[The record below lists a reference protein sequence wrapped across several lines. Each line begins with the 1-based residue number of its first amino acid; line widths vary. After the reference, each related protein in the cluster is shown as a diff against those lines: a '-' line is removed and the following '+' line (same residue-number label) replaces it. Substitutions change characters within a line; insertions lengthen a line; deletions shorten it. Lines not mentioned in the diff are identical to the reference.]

1 MSISAHPPRRRRLS
15 LTAALAILSL
25 IGAALLVAVAVAWPF
40 QSDDVVVEPTPPPTS
55 ASNPQP
61 NLLPAVGKQGIGV
74 NRMVAA
80 FHAHGFTL
88 VPYDT
93 AGARFD
99 PIRRRIVA
107 AYRFDNDAG
116 RFVMVIARVP
126 LVRFASGVA
135 QLPTPPGRER
145 GVGQALRRVRLVA
158 LACGARPDP
167 RLDPRGR
174 SGEALMRRAVRR
186 RSGTLRR

>member
-25 IGAALLVAVAVAWPF
+25 ICAAALVAVAVAWPF
-40 QSDDVVVEPTPPPTS
+40 RSDDVVVKPPPSTS
-55 ASNPQP
+55 GSKPQP
-61 NLLPAVGKQGIGV
+61 NLLPAVGREGIGV
-74 NRMVAA
+74 KRMVAA
-80 FHAHGFTL
+80 FHSQGFAL

-93 AGARFD
+93 AGVRFD

-116 RFVMVIARVP
+116 RFDMVIARVP

-135 QLPTPPGRER
+135 RLPTPLDGNEASGKLYVEYDSSLSPAVLGRI
-145 GVGQALRRVRLVA
+145 
-158 LACGARPDP
+158 
-167 RLDPRGR
+167 
-174 SGEALMRRAVRR
+174 RRAIRAGVPAK
-186 RSGTLRR
+186 G

>member
-15 LTAALAILSL
+15 LMAVLAILSL
-25 IGAALLVAVAVAWPF
+25 IGSALLVAVAVTWPF
-40 QSDDVVVEPTPPPTS
+40 QSDDVVKPTPPATS
-55 ASNPQP
+55 GSNPQP

-74 NRMVAA
+74 KRMIAA
-80 FHAHGFTL
+80 FHANGFTL

-126 LVRFASGVA
+126 LVRFASRVA
-135 QLPTPPGRER
+135 QLPTPLDGNEASGKLYVEYDSSLSPPVLGRIR
-145 GVGQALRRVRLVA
+145 AAIRA
-158 LACGARPDP
+158 GAPAKR
-167 RLDPRGR
+167 
-174 SGEALMRRAVRR
+174 
-186 RSGTLRR
+186 

>member
-25 IGAALLVAVAVAWPF
+25 ICAALLVAVAVAWPF
-40 QSDDVVVEPTPPPTS
+40 RSDDVVVKPPPPSTS
-55 ASNPQP
+55 GSKPQP
-61 NLLPAVGKQGIGV
+61 NLLPAVGKEGIGV
-74 NRMVAA
+74 KRMVAA
-80 FHAHGFTL
+80 FHTQGFAL

-93 AGARFD
+93 AGVRFD

-135 QLPTPPGRER
+135 QLPTPLDGNEASGKLYVEYDSSLSPAVLGRIR
-145 GVGQALRRVRLVA
+145 TAIRAGVPAKG
-158 LACGARPDP
+158 
-167 RLDPRGR
+167 
-174 SGEALMRRAVRR
+174 
-186 RSGTLRR
+186 

>member
-1 MSISAHPPRRRRLS
+1 
-15 LTAALAILSL
+15 
-25 IGAALLVAVAVAWPF
+25 
-40 QSDDVVVEPTPPPTS
+40 
-55 ASNPQP
+55 
-61 NLLPAVGKQGIGV
+61 
-74 NRMVAA
+74 MVAA

-135 QLPTPPGRER
+135 QLPTPLDGNEASGKLYVEYDSSLSPR
-145 GVGQALRRVRLVA
+145 
-158 LACGARPDP
+158 GARPDP